1 MCDNV
6 DGWQTRY
13 KSDWKYVL
21 KSHFNFFGKV
31 LFQFIG
37 SESMSKWDFVFTN
50 NGAREKGKESKAD
63 SYLLN
68 YFMLLIEL
76 RCCSGAINFCREYLC
91 RFYKAENAKISCWW
105 NNSIPGFFLTALKV
119 DVYICWL
126 VQNAKKKIP
135 IRIIY
140 AWSLIYAENWV
151 WCIILNRLLKNLLT
165 MKSVSYEFE

>member
-13 KSDWKYVL
+13 KSDWKYVS

-105 NNSIPGFFLTALKV
+105 NNSIPGFFPHSVKGRCLH
-119 DVYICWL
+119 
-126 VQNAKKKIP
+126 
-135 IRIIY
+135 
-140 AWSLIYAENWV
+140 
-151 WCIILNRLLKNLLT
+151 LLT
-165 MKSVSYEFE
+165 CAKCEEKDSNQDNLCMISHLCWKLGLMHNS